1 MSMNSKEYNFLS
13 IRYVAMALSILL
25 MLISLGSLITK
36 GLNKG
41 IDFTGGFLI
50 EVSYQQAPTISQ
62 VRSDLAGGGFPEAI
76 VQNFGGSKDLMIR
89 ILPREGVDN
98 KAVGKQIIAI
108 LDNSS
113 NKAELR
119 GSEFID
125 PQVGEELTDQG
136 GLAMIFALIM
146 IMIYIIIRFQ
156 WKFSIGAVAALIHDV
171 LITIGVFSFFQVSF
185 DLAVLAAILAVI
197 GYSLNDT
204 IVIFDRIRE
213 NFRLLRK
220 IETLTILN
228 KSINQTINRTVITS
242 GTTLLVLCALYFIG
256 GKSLE
261 GFSLALIIGVVIGT
275 YSSIYVATTSIFLL
289 DVSTSD
295 LLQVKKEQIDLP
307 GITLSNQY
315 IARDEG
321 MHCMLSIEIVKL
333 FERAPESS

>member
-89 ILPREGVDN
+89 ILPREGIDN
-98 KAVGKQIIAI
+98 KAVGKQIIEI
-108 LDNSS
+108 LNNSS

-220 IETLTILN
+220 TETLTILN
-228 KSINQTINRTVITS
+228 KSINQTISRTVITS
-242 GTTLLVLCALYFIG
+242 GTTLLVLSALYFIG

-261 GFSLALIIGVVIGT
+261 GFSLALIIGVIIGT
-275 YSSIYVATTSIFLL
+275 YSSIYVATTSVFLL

-295 LLQVKKEQIDLP
+295 LLQVKKEQID
-307 GITLSNQY
+307 
-315 IARDEG
+315 DG
-321 MHCMLSIEIVKL
+321 M
-333 FERAPESS
+333 P